1 MTTHL
6 EDLKVS
12 GVYRDTD
19 GSWVYRYGALCGIMF
34 NGGNRQ
40 HTLVNPHILKHS
52 ELNCVKCKAVQDKAK
67 RKR

>member
-19 GSWVYRYGALCGIMF
+19 GSWVYRYGALCGIRF
-34 NGGNRQ
+34 YGGNPE
-40 HTLVNPHILKHS
+40 HTLVNPLITKHS
-52 ELNCVKCKAVQDKAK
+52 ELNCVKCMAIQDKAK
-67 RKR
+67 RK